1 MNPDTIKNLQQAGAW
16 LRDAAQSLATE
27 ASIRQTRLNEVLA
40 SDPFSVT
47 GDSHFEDWR
56 SLARLAQTVKNM
68 EEQLKQVYHAAMGVG
83 GDKPFG
89 EVPLLASSPAQQPD
103 VVDVPARKLTRTAR
117 PRTATIASPS
127 EPSSVGLK
135 GNASKAYAF
144 IKTNVGDDGI
154 VRAKKVEIARGA
166 AIAEG
171 SVSAAIASL
180 KDKGLVQE
188 HARGQYR
195 LV

>member
-1 MNPDTIKNLQQAGAW
+1 MKPDTIKNLQQAGAW
-16 LRDAAQSLATE
+16 LRDAAQSLAAE

-47 GDSHFEDWR
+47 GDSHFEDWK
-56 SLARLAQTVKNM
+56 SLARLAQTVKSM

-83 GDKPFG
+83 SDKPFG
-89 EVPLLASSPAQQPD
+89 EIPLLASSPAPRHD
-103 VVDVPARKLTRTAR
+103 VVDVPARKVTRTPR
-117 PRTATIASPS
+117 PRTATIAPS
-127 EPSSVGLK
+127 VALK

-144 IKTNVGDDGI
+144 IKTKVGDDGI

-166 AIAEG
+166 EIAEG